1 MQPASLLLDNNNE
14 PINCENASWSLVVC
28 LLTGYMK
35 KKNAIHFKRGKQLNV
50 ILKCAAC
57 KFGLKTFLILL

>member
-1 MQPASLLLDNNNE
+1 MQPASLFLDNNNE

-28 LLTGYMK
+28 LLTRVYEKGKCYP
-35 KKNAIHFKRGKQLNV
+35 FRGKQLNV
-50 ILKCAAC
+50 ILKCADC